1 MSQVFSCDFGCGA
14 TTARADEF
22 QNRGF
27 TGKNCY
33 CPKCLEMVDQ
43 YLVARDE
50 LHTRVAR
57 EFTFELL
64 KLQQIY
70 RPPNGRLPDE

>member
-50 LHTRVAR
+50 LH
-57 EFTFELL
+57 ELL
-64 KLQQIY
+64 KLQQLY